1 MEETEPFGKLV
12 LLVRSDDGIVVYLN
26 GNEIVRNNLSDG
38 NIEYLSTAIEFL
50 DGLDE
55 RLYRRFVVPAS
66 SLVLRVNTI
75 AVEVHQANSQSSDLF
90 LGLVLLR
97 IDLTKIYARRFYRMQ
112 KSRRLNIMQSTT
124 SRRIR
129 RFSTGTWMAVEE

>member
-1 MEETEPFGKLV
+1 M
-12 LLVRSDDGIVVYLN
+12 
-26 GNEIVRNNLSDG
+26 
-38 NIEYLSTAIEFL
+38 STAIEFL

-90 LGLVLLR
+90 LGLVLRR